1 MIILDTVKEKCKRV
15 WARVQGEGKFKIDY
29 VLTDTANVK
38 KLKEKKVDEEK
49 QYELHKL
56 EKNTAANEIKKRDLD
71 RSSVLILILKHQQ
84 KIKGHIK

>member
-1 MIILDTVKEKCKRV
+1 M
-15 WARVQGEGKFKIDY
+15 
-29 VLTDTANVK
+29 
-38 KLKEKKVDEEK
+38 KVDEEK

>member
-49 QYELHKL
+49 QYELHKV

>member
-71 RSSVLILILKHQQ
+71 RCSVLILILKHQQ

>member
-84 KIKGHIK
+84 KIKGHMK

>member
-84 KIKGHIK
+84 